1 MSRLKDDYREVAIM
15 LHEEIPYKEMTKVCR
30 TRQALLNK
38 MGVAA

>member
-15 LHEEIPYKEMTKVCR
+15 LHEETPYKEMAKVCR
-30 TRQALLNK
+30 TRQALLK